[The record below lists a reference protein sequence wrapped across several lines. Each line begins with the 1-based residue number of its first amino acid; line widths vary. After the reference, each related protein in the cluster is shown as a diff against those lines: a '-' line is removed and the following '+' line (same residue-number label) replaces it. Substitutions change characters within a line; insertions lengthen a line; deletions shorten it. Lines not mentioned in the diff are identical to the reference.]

1 MNTIRTI
8 IFFDVDNTIF
18 SNAEGIVPDDT
29 KRLLSELSER
39 KDVTLGLAT
48 GRGNTKLSVIR
59 DVLGFFTYRILI
71 NGAVVYRNDEIIY
84 DQPICPAD
92 IEEVLES
99 VGCSVGMVGL
109 ESEAVNVFDEKVALG
124 MREIRG
130 NVPVVDPSFYRK
142 NKVYQMWIFT
152 EHEKDMAI
160 IENKLNK
167 FSLYPWHKGGA
178 DFIYRDINKADGIR
192 RALDGETD
200 YRLICVGDGAND
212 VRMIEMADIGIAMA
226 NSRFPELK
234 EKADHIAPHV
244 LEHRLYAFFKT
255 LNLI

>member
-29 KRLLSELSER
+29 KRLLAELSKR

-48 GRGNTKLSVIR
+48 GRGNTKLSVIA
-59 DVLGFFTYRILI
+59 DVLGFFTYRVLI

-84 DQPICPAD
+84 DQPICPTD
-92 IEEVLES
+92 IDDVLKCVDS
-99 VGCSVGMVGL
+99 SVGMVGL
-109 ESEAVNVFDEKVALG
+109 ESEAVNVFDERVALG
-124 MREIRG
+124 MQEIRG
-130 NVPVVDPSFYRK
+130 NVPVVDPSFHLK

-152 EHEKDMAI
+152 DHATDLTTIHEK
-160 IENKLNK
+160 LTK

-178 DFIYRDINKADGIR
+178 DFIYKHINKADGIKR
-192 RALDGETD
+192 VLDGETD